1 MSAHF
6 YMHLR
11 REEVL
16 PGQEAGMKHK
26 VTINVTDENG
36 RSLVLRGAKR
46 RLPTR
51 LVRWLFGGYTQIYL
65 LSPGKTVQSVDIKE
79 V

>member
-1 MSAHF
+1 
-6 YMHLR
+6 
-11 REEVL
+11 
-16 PGQEAGMKHK
+16 MKHK

-46 RLPTR
+46 WLPTR